1 LPSIKWVS
9 TPTVG
14 QGLAG
19 ISVWSADP
27 STERDDLS
35 VRLEDSGTGVGQV
48 LAILY
53 AAMESQDKKILVIDE
68 PNSFLHPAASR
79 KLVDILARYDHQYI
93 ISTHSPEIIARSS
106 PDTLHVL
113 RRDDNHSIVEVMDSS
128 DVSSLKDM
136 LSEVGVHLSDLF
148 GPDAIIWVEGVT
160 EEKCFPLLFE
170 AAQSQL
176 PRGASIVALLHTG
189 DFQAKRAKAKLAFE
203 LYERLS
209 HANALVP
216 PALAFIFDREER
228 SEQELNELER
238 RGAGRVKLL
247 PRMMYENYLIDPE
260 AIAEVLCGEA
270 TEAIL
275 TEQKIAEWLRRNGGE
290 ARYFQQEWDGDI
302 GGEEWL
308 TNVNSAKLLS
318 DMFAE
323 LTDARHIYRKTIH
336 SVALT
341 KWLLKHRPE
350 RLTGLLEFVRGI
362 KLN

>member
-1 LPSIKWVS
+1 
-9 TPTVG
+9 
-14 QGLAG
+14 
-19 ISVWSADP
+19 
-27 STERDDLS
+27 
-35 VRLEDSGTGVGQV
+35 
-48 LAILY
+48 
-53 AAMESQDKKILVIDE
+53 
-68 PNSFLHPAASR
+68 
-79 KLVDILARYDHQYI
+79 
-93 ISTHSPEIIARSS
+93 
-106 PDTLHVL
+106 
-113 RRDDNHSIVEVMDSS
+113 
-128 DVSSLKDM
+128 
-136 LSEVGVHLSDLF
+136 LF

-189 DFQAKRAKAKLAFE
+189 DFEAKRAKAKLAFE

-308 TNVNSAKLLS
+308 TNVNSSKLLS
-318 DMFAE
+318 DMFAV